1 MGVVGGEIVGLLTF
15 LELPA
20 CDVALGHGRRQGG
33 HGEVLGSTVGRCDTE
48 SCNGYALDGYRKLTI
63 EDGELTTTAM
73 SADDGS
79 SEPAGTGKGDHCQCK
94 NRRRVGDNNNND
106 DDELYAAALLSTIT
120 KTAWGDP
127 KYGPSFS
134 SDSTLSL
141 PNFDLCSAL
150 T

>member
-1 MGVVGGEIVGLLTF
+1 
-15 LELPA
+15 
-20 CDVALGHGRRQGG
+20 
-33 HGEVLGSTVGRCDTE
+33 
-48 SCNGYALDGYRKLTI
+48 
-63 EDGELTTTAM
+63 M

-79 SEPAGTGKGDHCQCK
+79 SEPAGAGKGDHCQCK
-94 NRRRVGDNNNND
+94 NRRRVGDNNND
-106 DDELYAAALLSTIT
+106 DKLYAPAALLSTIT

-141 PNFDLCSAL
+141 PNFDLSSAL